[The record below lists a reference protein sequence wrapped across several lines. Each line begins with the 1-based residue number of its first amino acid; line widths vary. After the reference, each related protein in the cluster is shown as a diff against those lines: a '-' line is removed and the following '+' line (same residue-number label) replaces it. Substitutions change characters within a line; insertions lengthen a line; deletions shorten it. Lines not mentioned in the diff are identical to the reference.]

1 MRAALVLLLTLA
13 AAACSR
19 RGRTVF
25 PHAPVLVVSI
35 DTLRADHLPAYGYRG
50 VATPNLDALARDS
63 VLFDNAVAHV
73 PLTLPS
79 HVSLWTG
86 LLPFQHGVRD
96 NVGYRLRGTYPTL
109 AGFLR
114 ARGYATGGAVSAFV
128 LDHGSGVAEGFEYY
142 EDGIESRDF
151 AEALGRVQRAGGETE
166 ALLEQWIGRQTAGRP
181 LFAFLHLY
189 EPHTPY
195 DPPEPFR
202 TTYAARPYDG
212 EIAAADAIVG
222 RFLSFAKN
230 RGLYDKAVVILLSD
244 HGEGLGEHGEDEH
257 GILLYRETLRV
268 PLFVKLPGS
277 RGAGRRVTAPAGLAD
292 VFPTVAALLGEK
304 APEGLSGR
312 PLLERG
318 GSEPARSIYSETL
331 YPRYHFG
338 WSDLASLTD
347 SRYHYI
353 AAPRPE
359 LFDWTADPSEK
370 TNLAPGLP
378 PPFRSMRLAL
388 EKIDRPLQPPGSADP
403 ETVRKLASLGYIG
416 AAAPATGRKDLPD
429 PKDRIRTLDRI
440 KEATRLASQHRDE
453 AAVALLRTAVR
464 ENPLLLDGWET
475 LARVLRRSGRP
486 REAIEALEEADRLS
500 PATAPIML
508 GLAGLYRETGNL
520 QKAWSLAQAAAA
532 AGGAGAVGELAE
544 IALAR
549 GDLAEASRQVET
561 ALAGSETSRA
571 PLLTLARIEQARG
584 NPEGAL
590 RQLDRALE
598 VQRRWSQGSL
608 RNLNALRGDAFARLG
623 REREAEAA
631 FREEIDAFHDNLDAW
646 SRLAVLYASGGRK
659 AEFEGLLEEMTR
671 RVGTRLALEAA
682 ARVCG
687 IVGDLRCAARWRA
700 KAKNAAAAPRS

>member
-1 MRAALVLLLTLA
+1 MFVI
-13 AAACSR
+13 
-19 RGRTVF
+19 
-25 PHAPVLVVSI
+25 SI

-50 VATPNLDALARDS
+50 VLTPSLDALARDS
-63 VLFDNAVAHV
+63 VVFDNAVAHV

-96 NVGYRLRGTYPTL
+96 NVGYRMGAKYPTL

-142 EDGIESRDF
+142 EDGIESRDV

-166 ALLEQWIGRQTAGRP
+166 ALLEQWIGRQTSGRP

-195 DPPEPFR
+195 DPSEPFR
-202 TTYAARPYDG
+202 TTYAGRPYDG

-222 RFLSFAKN
+222 RFLAFIKI
-230 RGLYDKAVVILLSD
+230 RGIYDKAVVILLSD

-277 RGAGRRVTAPAGLAD
+277 REAGRRVSAPAGLAD

-304 APEGLSGR
+304 APEGLSGL

-347 SRYHYI
+347 ARYHYI
-353 AAPRPE
+353 AAPRAE
-359 LFDWTADPSEK
+359 LFDWTSDPSEK
-370 TNLAPGLP
+370 TDLAPGLP
-378 PPFRSMRLAL
+378 PAFRSLRLAL
-388 EKIDRPLQPPGSADP
+388 QKMDRPLQAPGSADP

-416 AAAPATGRKDLPD
+416 AAAPATHRKDLPD
-429 PKDRIRTLDRI
+429 PKDQISTLGRLKD
-440 KEATRLASQHRDE
+440 ATRLASQHRDD
-453 AAVALLRTAVR
+453 AAVALLRTVVA

-475 LARVLRRSGRP
+475 LARVLRGSGRP
-486 REAIEALEEADRLS
+486 REAIAALEEADRLS
-500 PATAPIML
+500 PATAPILL
-508 GLAGLYRETGNL
+508 GLADLYRETGNL
-520 QKAWSLAQAAAA
+520 QKAWSLAQAAGA
-532 AGGAGAVGELAE
+532 AGGSGVAGELAE

-549 GDLAEASRQVET
+549 KDLAEAARQAEA

-571 PLLTLARIEQARG
+571 PRLTLARIEQARG
-584 NPEGAL
+584 NPDGAL

-598 VQRRWSQGSL
+598 VQRRWKQGPM
-608 RNLNALRGDAFARLG
+608 RNLQALRGDALARLG

-631 FREEIDAFHDNLDAW
+631 FRAEIDAFPGNLDPW
-646 SRLAVLYASGGRK
+646 SRLAVLYASGGRP
-659 AEFEGLLEEMTR
+659 AEFQDLLEEMTR
-671 RVGTRLALEAA
+671 RVGSRPALETAE
-682 ARVCG
+682 RLCR
-687 IVGDLRCAARWRA
+687 IVGDRRCAAHWGARLKEA
-700 KAKNAAAAPRS
+700 VTPAGS